1 MTGQGARTRT
11 AAAQSRE
18 GTHAQQQRAGRVHS
32 TEHGAGRAGTARRIR
47 QHSTTALRRP
57 ISQYE
62 ARTREG
68 GAVGI
73 PPGDVYFMPM
83 SAEEKEEFIAK
94 LALGEAATT
103 KARNA
108 TKLQLD

>member
-1 MTGQGARTRT
+1 
-11 AAAQSRE
+11 
-18 GTHAQQQRAGRVHS
+18 
-32 TEHGAGRAGTARRIR
+32 
-47 QHSTTALRRP
+47 
-57 ISQYE
+57 
-62 ARTREG
+62 
-68 GAVGI
+68 
-73 PPGDVYFMPM
+73 M